1 MWPPPPCPATVRNR
15 QVPMFDQL
23 VDAALLDSVI
33 RAAVPILLAA
43 LGGLVCERAGVF
55 QISLEGMML
64 LGAFTAVSVS
74 YASGNAYVG
83 MVAAMAAGGAT
94 SMLLAVGN
102 VTRNGNPIVIGVAVN
117 LFAVG
122 LTGFLLPQLFDVRGV
137 FIDPAIVGFERYGI
151 PLLQDLPVVGDVF
164 FRMTLPGYLAFLLVP
179 VLWVVL
185 FRTPLGLRLRGVGER
200 RVAAQTRG
208 VPVTAYQYGAVLFS
222 GLMAGL
228 AGAQLSLGNVVQFAE
243 NMSAGRGWIAVVAV
257 LLGRAHPVGVLAACL
272 LFGTAEA
279 VGFRLQGNGLPVQI
293 TDALP
298 WVVTL
303 VALVIARKRFTRLN
317 DLTAATA

>member
-1 MWPPPPCPATVRNR
+1 
-15 QVPMFDQL
+15 MFDQL
-23 VDAALLDSVI
+23 FDAALLDSVA
-33 RAAVPILLAA
+33 RASVPILLAA
-43 LGGLVCERAGVF
+43 LGGLICERAGVF
-55 QISLEGMML
+55 QVSLEGMML
-64 LGAFTAVSVS
+64 LGAFTAVAVS
-74 YASGNAYVG
+74 YASGNAYLGVL
-83 MVAAMAAGGAT
+83 AAMLAGAVT
-94 SMLLAVGN
+94 SLLLAVGN
-102 VTRNGNPIVIGVAVN
+102 VTRHGDPIVIGVAVN

-122 LTGFLLPQLFDVRGV
+122 LTGFLLPQIFDVRGV
-137 FIDPAIVGFERYGI
+137 FLDDAIVGLERYAV
-151 PLLQDLPVVGDVF
+151 PVLSDLPVVGEAL
-164 FRMTLPGYLAFLLVP
+164 FRMTLPGFLAYVLVP

-208 VPVTAYQYGAVLFS
+208 VPVTAYQYGAVVFS

-257 LLGRAHPVGVLAACL
+257 LLGRAHPWGVLAACL
-272 LFGTAEA
+272 LFGTAEGL
-279 VGFRLQGNGLPVQI
+279 GFRLQGNGLAVQV

-303 VALVIARKRFTRLN
+303 VALIIARRRFARLN
-317 DLTAATA
+317 DLTAART

>member
-1 MWPPPPCPATVRNR
+1 
-15 QVPMFDQL
+15 MFDQL
-23 VDAALLDSVI
+23 FDAALLDSVA
-33 RAAVPILLAA
+33 RASVPILLAA
-43 LGGLVCERAGVF
+43 LGGLICERAGVF
-55 QISLEGMML
+55 QVSLEGMML
-64 LGAFTAVSVS
+64 LGAFTAVAVS
-74 YASGNAYVG
+74 YASGNAYLGVL
-83 MVAAMAAGGAT
+83 AAMLAGAVT
-94 SMLLAVGN
+94 SLLLAVGN
-102 VTRNGNPIVIGVAVN
+102 VTRHGDPIVIGVAVN

-122 LTGFLLPQLFDVRGV
+122 LTGFLLPQIFDVRGV
-137 FIDPAIVGFERYGI
+137 FLDDAIVGLERFAV
-151 PLLQDLPVVGDVF
+151 PVLSDLPVVGEAL
-164 FRMTLPGYLAFLLVP
+164 FRMTLPGFLAYVLVP

-208 VPVTAYQYGAVLFS
+208 VPVTAYQYGAVVFS

-257 LLGRAHPVGVLAACL
+257 LLGRAHPWGVLAACL
-272 LFGTAEA
+272 LFGTAEGL
-279 VGFRLQGNGLPVQI
+279 GFRLQGNGLAVQV

-303 VALVIARKRFTRLN
+303 VALIIARRRFARLN
-317 DLTAATA
+317 DLTAART

>member
-1 MWPPPPCPATVRNR
+1 
-15 QVPMFDQL
+15 MFDQL
-23 VDAALLDSVI
+23 FDAALLDSVL
-33 RAAVPILLAA
+33 RASVPILLAA
-43 LGGLVCERAGVF
+43 LGGLICERAGVF
-55 QISLEGMML
+55 QVSLEGMML
-64 LGAFTAVSVS
+64 LGAFTAVAVS

-83 MVAAMAAGGAT
+83 AIAAMAAGAA
-94 SMLLAVGN
+94 SSLLLAVGN
-102 VTRNGNPIVIGVAVN
+102 VTRHGDPIVIGVAVN

-122 LTGFLLPQLFDVRGV
+122 LTGFLLPQIFDVRGV
-137 FIDPAIVGFERYGI
+137 FINDAIVGLDRYSI
-151 PLLQDLPVVGDVF
+151 PVLGDLPVVGDAL
-164 FRMTLPGYLAFLLVP
+164 FRMTVPGFLAYVLVP

-208 VPVTAYQYGAVLFS
+208 VPVTAYQYGAVVFS
-222 GLMAGL
+222 GVMAGL

-257 LLGRAHPVGVLAACL
+257 LLGRAHPWGVLAACL
-272 LFGTAEA
+272 LFGTAEGL
-279 VGFRLQGNGLPVQI
+279 GFRLQGNGLAVQV

-303 VALVIARKRFTRLN
+303 VALIIARRRFARLN
-317 DLTAATA
+317 DLTAART

>member
-1 MWPPPPCPATVRNR
+1 
-15 QVPMFDQL
+15 
-23 VDAALLDSVI
+23 
-33 RAAVPILLAA
+33 A
-43 LGGLVCERAGVF
+43 LGGLICERAGVF
-55 QISLEGMML
+55 QVSLEGMML
-64 LGAFTAVSVS
+64 LGAFTAVAVS
-74 YASGNAYVG
+74 YASGNAYLG
-83 MVAAMAAGGAT
+83 LLAAMLAGAST
-94 SMLLAVGN
+94 SLLLAVGN
-102 VTRNGNPIVIGVAVN
+102 VTRHGDPIVIGVAVN

-122 LTGFLLPQLFDVRGV
+122 LTGFLLPQIFDVRGV
-137 FIDPAIVGFERYGI
+137 FLDDAIVGLERFAV
-151 PLLQDLPVVGDVF
+151 PVLSDLPVVGEAL
-164 FRMTLPGYLAFLLVP
+164 FRMTLPGFFAYVLVP

-208 VPVTAYQYGAVLFS
+208 VPVTAYQYGAVVFS

-257 LLGRAHPVGVLAACL
+257 LLGRAHPWGVLAACL
-272 LFGTAEA
+272 LFGTAEGL
-279 VGFRLQGNGLPVQI
+279 GFRLQGNGLAVQV

-303 VALVIARKRFTRLN
+303 VALIIARRRFARLN
-317 DLTAATA
+317 DLTAART

>member
-1 MWPPPPCPATVRNR
+1 
-15 QVPMFDQL
+15 MFDQL
-23 VDAALLDSVI
+23 FDAALLDSVA
-33 RAAVPILLAA
+33 RASVPILLAA
-43 LGGLVCERAGVF
+43 LGGLICERAGVF
-55 QISLEGMML
+55 QVSLEGMML
-64 LGAFTAVSVS
+64 LGAFTAVAVS
-74 YASGNAYVG
+74 YASGNAYLGVL
-83 MVAAMAAGGAT
+83 AAMLAGAAT
-94 SMLLAVGN
+94 SLLLAVGN
-102 VTRNGNPIVIGVAVN
+102 VTRHGDPIVIGVAVN

-122 LTGFLLPQLFDVRGV
+122 LTGFLLPQIFDVRGV
-137 FIDPAIVGFERYGI
+137 FLDDAIVGLERFAV
-151 PLLQDLPVVGDVF
+151 PVLSDLPVVGEAL
-164 FRMTLPGYLAFLLVP
+164 FRMTLPGFLAYVLVP

-208 VPVTAYQYGAVLFS
+208 VPVTAFQYGAVVFS

-257 LLGRAHPVGVLAACL
+257 LLGRAHPWGVLAACL
-272 LFGTAEA
+272 LFGTAEGL
-279 VGFRLQGNGLPVQI
+279 GFRLQGNGLAVQV

-303 VALVIARKRFTRLN
+303 VALIIARRRFARLN
-317 DLTAATA
+317 DLTAART

>member
-1 MWPPPPCPATVRNR
+1 
-15 QVPMFDQL
+15 MFDQL
-23 VDAALLDSVI
+23 FDAALLDSIV
-33 RAAVPILLAA
+33 RASIPILLAA

-74 YASGNAYVG
+74 YATGNAYLGVL
-83 MVAAMAAGGAT
+83 AAMLAGLTT

-102 VTRNGNPIVIGVAVN
+102 VTRGGDPIVIGVAVN

-122 LTGFLLPQLFDVRGV
+122 LTGFLLPQIFGVRGV
-137 FIDPAIVGFERYGI
+137 FLDPAIDGLDRIGI
-151 PLLQDLPVVGDVF
+151 PLLQDLPVVGRAF
-164 FRMTLPGYLAFLLVP
+164 FRLTLPGYLAFTLVP
-179 VLWVVL
+179 VLWLML
-185 FRTPLGLRLRGVGER
+185 FRTPVGLRLRGVGER
-200 RVAAQTRG
+200 RVAARTRG
-208 VPVTAYQYGAVLFS
+208 VPVTGYQYAAVGTS
-222 GLMAGL
+222 GVMAGL

-257 LLGRAHPVGVLAACL
+257 LLGRAHPVGVLAAGL
-272 LFGTAEA
+272 LFGSAEA
-279 VGFRLQGNGLPVQI
+279 LGFRLQGNGLAVQI

-303 VALVIARKRFTRLN
+303 AALVLARRRFARLN
-317 DLTAATA
+317 DLTAGTA